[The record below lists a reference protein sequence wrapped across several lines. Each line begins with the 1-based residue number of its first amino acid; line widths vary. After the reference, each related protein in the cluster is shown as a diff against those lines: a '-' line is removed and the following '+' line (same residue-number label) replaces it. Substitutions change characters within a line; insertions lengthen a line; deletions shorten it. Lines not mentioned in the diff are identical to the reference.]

1 MFSKNRYSRSA
12 RVVEFGELMR
22 IQTETNTA
30 AMKDWKKNP
39 PNYVAAALVEAG
51 ETLEHL
57 DFKWWKGRKAYS
69 QPNLAQARMEM
80 VDILHFL
87 ISDVLANYVFDTVN
101 NAAYEGAEAD
111 RMQITAEIF
120 STVDEAT
127 PEVDVET
134 AAEHLMNCIG
144 FLALNPIDIDV
155 WKSWMAA
162 VNCLGMTWS
171 EVYGMY
177 VGKAALNRFRWSNGY
192 GSDYVKE
199 WDGREDNEYLTE
211 IIAAYRAR
219 NVQLDLDLLMKTLN
233 INYKVFAQHTFSS
246 EDANLNSEML
256 ETETGKVIILK

>member
-1 MFSKNRYSRSA
+1 MFNKNRYSRSA
-12 RVVEFGELMR
+12 RVVEFRELM
-22 IQTETNTA
+22 QVQAETNTA

-69 QPNLAQARMEM
+69 QPNLAQARMEL

-87 ISDVLANYVFDTVN
+87 ISDILANYVFDDVN
-101 NAAYEGAEAD
+101 NASYEGAEAD

-134 AAEHLMNCIG
+134 AADHLINCMG
-144 FLALNPIDIDV
+144 YLVQNPIDIEV
-155 WKSWMAA
+155 WKSWMSA

-177 VGKAALNRFRWSNGY
+177 LGKAALNRFRWSNGY
-192 GSDYVKE
+192 GSEYIKE
-199 WDGREDNEYLTE
+199 WDGREDNEYLSE
-211 IIAAYRAR
+211 IIEAYRAR

-233 INYKVFAQHTFSS
+233 INYKVFAQRTFSS

>member
-1 MFSKNRYSRSA
+1 M
-12 RVVEFGELMR
+12 EL
-22 IQTETNTA
+22 
-30 AMKDWKKNP
+30 
-39 PNYVAAALVEAG
+39 
-51 ETLEHL
+51 
-57 DFKWWKGRKAYS
+57 
-69 QPNLAQARMEM
+69 

-134 AAEHLMNCIG
+134 AAEHLINCMG
-144 FLALNPIDIDV
+144 YLALNPIDIDV
-155 WKSWMAA
+155 WKSWMSA

-177 VGKAALNRFRWSNGY
+177 LGKAALNRFRWSNGY
-192 GSDYVKE
+192 GSEYIKE
-199 WDGREDNEYLTE
+199 WDGREDNEYLSE
-211 IIAAYRAR
+211 IIEAYRAR

-233 INYKVFAQHTFSS
+233 INYKVFAQRTFSS

>member
-1 MFSKNRYSRSA
+1 MFNKNRYSRSA
-12 RVVEFGELMR
+12 RVVEFRELM
-22 IQTETNTA
+22 QVQAETNTA

-69 QPNLAQARMEM
+69 QPNLAQARMEL

-87 ISDVLANYVFDTVN
+87 ISDILANYVFDDVN
-101 NAAYEGAEAD
+101 NASYEGAEAD

-134 AAEHLMNCIG
+134 AADYLINCMG
-144 FLALNPIDIDV
+144 YLALDPIDIEV
-155 WKSWMAA
+155 WKSWMSV

-177 VGKAALNRFRWSNGY
+177 LGKAALNRFRWSNGY
-192 GSDYVKE
+192 GSEYIKE
-199 WDGREDNEYLTE
+199 WDGREDNEYLSE
-211 IIAAYRAR
+211 IIEAYRAR

-233 INYKVFAQHTFSS
+233 INYKVFAQRTFSS

>member
-1 MFSKNRYSRSA
+1 MFNKNRYSRSA
-12 RVVEFGELMR
+12 RVVEFRELM
-22 IQTETNTA
+22 QVQAETNTA

-69 QPNLAQARMEM
+69 QPNLAQARMEL

-87 ISDVLANYVFDTVN
+87 ISDILANYVFDDVN
-101 NAAYEGAEAD
+101 NASYEGAEAD

-134 AAEHLMNCIG
+134 AADYLINCMG
-144 FLALNPIDIDV
+144 YLAMDPIDIEV
-155 WKSWMAA
+155 WKSWMSA
-162 VNCLGMTWS
+162 VNYLGMTWS

-177 VGKAALNRFRWSNGY
+177 LGKAALNRFRWSNGY
-192 GSDYVKE
+192 GSEYIKE
-199 WDGREDNEYLTE
+199 WDGREDNEYLAE

-233 INYKVFAQHTFSS
+233 INYKVFAQRTFSS